1 MALAPSL
8 MRSAPIIESDESE
21 QQDELTSSWR
31 RGAGEAGGVVS
42 TRSVHRNHPGPA
54 VHPSLRRRGVVL
66 LLGVLGA
73 LLGGRVFA
81 AAPRPLRPEV
91 AAFIDEM
98 AQRHQYDRTLLRRL
112 LGRIKPRTSIL
123 RAMSA
128 PGTARPWHVFRE
140 RYIDDVRI
148 AEGARF
154 WRLHAEVIGRASR
167 EFGVPE
173 EIIVA
178 TIGVETLYGR
188 DTGNFKVV
196 EALATLAFDYPP
208 RADFFRGE
216 LEQFLLLARE
226 IRLDMTRVTGSYA
239 GAIGIPQFLPSSYR
253 KYAVDYDGDGKPDL
267 MGAPADAI
275 GSVANYYRSFG
286 WEAGGVVAVPAEAA
300 ASAVDAVLAAGIK
313 PHSTVVALRQRGV
326 VPLAAVRDDAEAAL
340 FSLETESGVEYWLGL
355 QNFYV
360 ITRYNRSVNYAM
372 VVYELARELRSVIQ
386 REGSKPVP
394 EREMTPAP

>member
-1 MALAPSL
+1 
-8 MRSAPIIESDESE
+8 MRFLIAVLWSGMFLSAPAS
-21 QQDELTSSWR
+21 
-31 RGAGEAGGVVS
+31 
-42 TRSVHRNHPGPA
+42 
-54 VHPSLRRRGVVL
+54 
-66 LLGVLGA
+66 
-73 LLGGRVFA
+73 
-81 AAPRPLRPEV
+81 AAPPEPLRPEI

-98 AQRHQYDRTLLRRL
+98 AQRHQYDRKLLWRV
-112 LGRIKPRTSIL
+112 LGRIKPRASIL

-128 PGTARPWHVFRE
+128 PGTARPWHVFRG
-140 RYIDDVRI
+140 RYVDEVRI
-148 AEGARF
+148 AAGARF
-154 WRLHAEVIGRASR
+154 WRQHAATVERASR

-178 TIGVETLYGR
+178 TIGVETIYGR

-226 IRLDMTRVTGSYA
+226 IGLDMTRVTGSYA

-300 ASAVDAVLAAGIK
+300 AGAVDAVLAAGIK

-386 REGSKPVP
+386 REASKPVP
-394 EREMTPAP
+394 EREMNPAP